1 VAAVEGTAR
10 TEVPEAGSYRGLRV
24 LRGLSIL
31 AIAGM
36 VLILSARAGWAAEA
50 VLPGVA
56 DVEAILNRI
65 KTWIQAIALTFAVV
79 MACVAGVRYLASSD
93 TTGAEK
99 AKSGLRSA
107 AIGLA
112 IVLLAELLVSVAAYF
127 IQGSK

>member
-1 VAAVEGTAR
+1 MEAER
-10 TEVPEAGSYRGLRV
+10 TERAAGVRPHRARQV
-24 LRGLSIL
+24 LRGLL
-31 AIAGM
+31 VLAAAAIA
-36 VLILSARAGWAAEA
+36 VAVSARAGWAAGV

-56 DVEAILNRI
+56 DVESILNRI

-79 MACVAGVRYLASSD
+79 MACIAGIRYLVSSD

-112 IVLLAELLVSVAAYF
+112 IVLLAELLVGIAAYF
-127 IQGSK
+127 IQGSE